1 MCVDTLFLSVVHA
14 ARCLVTLLFNQIY
27 YSLKNLE
34 HSMNEIKG
42 SEIEWKLS
50 KDFWNELPYFSFVFS
65 FMFIT
70 INSLDN

>member
-1 MCVDTLFLSVVHA
+1 
-14 ARCLVTLLFNQIY
+14 
-27 YSLKNLE
+27 
-34 HSMNEIKG
+34 MNEIKG

-50 KDFWNELPYFSFVFS
+50 KDFWNELPYFSFVVS